1 MLKRIINLSILFRFA
16 VSGSNLLFAQ
26 PSETSQNQ
34 ISFELSEAIPLDPD
48 VIKGQLDNG
57 LTYYI
62 MTNQKPE
69 ERAELR
75 LVINAGSIL
84 ENDAQQGLA
93 HFVEHMAFNGSEN
106 FEKQELVDYL
116 ESIGM
121 QFGPDLNAYTSF
133 DETVYMLQVPTDST
147 ELVETAFQILED
159 WAHLL
164 SFEDE
169 EIDKERGV
177 IVEEW
182 RGGRGAEARMMDE
195 QFPVLFKG
203 SKYAERMPIGK
214 MEVVENFEYDTLRE
228 FYYDWYRP
236 DNMSVVAV
244 GDFDPAWVEQLI
256 KQHFAHI
263 PMPKDPPVRE
273 EFEVPDH
280 EETLFAIASDPEAT
294 MSRIAIYYKHPLE
307 EIETV
312 EDYREKILADLYNGM
327 LNQRLVELTKEAD
340 PPFIF
345 GISAQGRFLRTK
357 NIYFLMA
364 MVAEGGIERGLEALL
379 TEAKRVKQYGF
390 TQTELERQKKET
402 LRAMEQRF
410 NERDKTESSRF
421 ASIFASNFLNNT
433 KAPGIEW
440 EYELYNQVVPDI
452 TLEEINALA
461 DKWIRDESRVIMAN
475 SPEKDGL
482 EIPTE
487 DDLLAVFNKVE
498 AADLMAYSD
507 EVSDAPLVKSLPQ
520 GSEVI
525 SEEYIEEIDTYH
537 WTLGNGVEVI
547 LKPTDFKNDQ
557 VLFTAFSPGGHSL
570 VLDEDYIAAST
581 AATLISEG
589 GLADFSK
596 IELDKKLAGK
606 VVNVSP
612 WIGSEEEG
620 FRGSASPQD
629 LETMFQLIYL
639 YFTEPRAD
647 STAFQAYK
655 KRMESVFE
663 NRSSNPEAVFGDT
676 ISWAMTQYH
685 PRMKPWSM
693 ERLDEMDLQ
702 KSFEIYNDRFAD
714 ASDFIF
720 VLVGNLDPGEIKPM
734 IETWLGGLPSIN
746 RSESWR
752 NLGIDPPQGLTE
764 KEVRKGLEPKSYVR
778 IIFPGDF
785 EWSRQNRYDLMSTAA
800 LLRIK
805 LREVLREDMGG
816 TYGVGVYAGTSKYPE
831 EEYSFTITFGCDPE
845 RVDEMTETVF
855 LQLDSLIQYG
865 PDESYVQKVREMQR
879 REREKSLKENGFWLS
894 SLQQAYSYDTDPRLI
909 TELEELTSGL
919 DPEDIQQTAK
929 KYIDMSNY
937 GLFVLY
943 PEKEKQV
950 QDEQQ

>member
-1 MLKRIINLSILFRFA
+1 MQKHTINVLLLIFIILGFNSPLP
-16 VSGSNLLFAQ
+16 AQ
-26 PSETSQNQ
+26 PAETSQNEM
-34 ISFELSEAIPLDPD
+34 SFDLKETIPLDPD
-48 VIKGQLDNG
+48 VIKGRLDNG
-57 LTYYI
+57 VIYYI
-62 MTNQKPE
+62 MTNKKPE

-84 ENDAQQGLA
+84 ETEAQQGLA

-121 QFGPDLNAYTSF
+121 RFGPDLNAYTGF

-164 SFEDE
+164 SLEEE

-182 RGGRGAEARMMDE
+182 RLGRGAEARMMDE
-195 QFPVLFKG
+195 QFPILFKG
-203 SKYAERMPIGK
+203 SKYADRLPIGK
-214 MEVVENFEYDTLRE
+214 VEIVENFEYETLRD
-228 FYYDWYRP
+228 FYRDWYRP

-244 GDFDPAWVEQLI
+244 GDFDPAWVEELI
-256 KQHFAHI
+256 KQHFTGI

-280 EETLFAIASDPEAT
+280 EETLFAISSDPEAT
-294 MSRIAIYYKHPLE
+294 MSRIAVYYKHLLE
-307 EIETV
+307 EIETIA
-312 EDYREKILADLYNGM
+312 DYREKILADLYNGM

-345 GISAQGRFLRTK
+345 GFSAQGRFLRTK

-364 MVAEGGIERGLEALL
+364 MVPEGGIERGLEAIL

-390 TQTELERQKKET
+390 TETELERQKKET
-402 LRAMEQRF
+402 LRAMEQQY
-410 NERDKTESSRF
+410 NESDKTESSRF
-421 ASIFASNFLNNT
+421 ASQFVSNFLNDT

-440 EYELYNQVVPDI
+440 EYELYKQVVPDI
-452 TLEEINALA
+452 KLEEINALA

-487 DDLLAVFNKVE
+487 EDLLAVFNKVE
-498 AADLMAYSD
+498 DAEITAYSD
-507 EVSDAPLVKSLPQ
+507 DVSDAPLVETPPE

-525 SEEYIEEIDTYH
+525 SEEYIEDIDTYQ

-570 VLDEDYIAAST
+570 ASDEDYIAAST
-581 AATLISEG
+581 AASLINEG
-589 GLADFSK
+589 GLAHFTE
-596 IELDKKLAGK
+596 IELEKKLAGK

-620 FRGSASPQD
+620 LSGNASPED

-647 STAFQAYK
+647 TTAFQAYK

-663 NRSSNPEAVFGDT
+663 NRSSDPESVFGDT

-685 PRMKPWSM
+685 PRMKPWSV
-693 ERLDEMDLQ
+693 ERLEEMDLQ

-714 ASDFIF
+714 AGDFTF
-720 VLVGNLDPGEIKPM
+720 VLVGNLEPEEIKPM
-734 IETWLGGLPSIN
+734 VEAWLGGLPSID
-746 RSESWR
+746 RTESWR
-752 NLGIDPPQGLTE
+752 DLGIDPPDGLIE

-831 EEYSFTITFGCDPE
+831 EEYAFTITFGCNPE

-855 LQLDSLIQYG
+855 LQLDSLKQYG

-879 REREKSLKENGFWLS
+879 REREKDLKENRFWLS
-894 SLQQAYSYDTDPRLI
+894 SLQQAYSHDIDPRLI
-909 TELEELTSGL
+909 MQLEELTSGL
-919 DPEDIQQTAK
+919 GPEDIQQTAK
-929 KYIDMSNY
+929 KYLDMSHY
-937 GLFVLY
+937 ALFVLY

-950 QDEQQ
+950 QEEQ